1 MTATARKLSVATPS
15 NGLPPVA
22 GPVTSRQSSKLFSGL
37 FRNADSGA
45 RLRVLEIG
53 PALPETV
60 DFFSRF
66 KCRLYFKD
74 LFSEP
79 FLREEQ
85 ETLSETELRQR
96 FEKHFDFQQDGRL
109 DVILLWDFLSF
120 LNDSALRAFNSAIR
134 PWLHSGTRAHGFGVH
149 HMAIKLENIQYGVI
163 DTENLTVRQRRGVQM
178 AYHPHSQIEMHEMLS
193 CFDFERGLLLPNGK
207 LEMLLKP
214 RAAVGG

>member
-1 MTATARKLSVATPS
+1 MPS
-15 NGLPPVA
+15 NGLPPAA

-37 FRNADSGA
+37 FRNAGSGE
-45 RLRVLEIG
+45 RLKVLEIG

-85 ETLSETELRQR
+85 DKLSEKELRQR
-96 FEKHFDFQQDGRL
+96 FEKHFDFPQGTHL

-120 LNDSALRAFNSAIR
+120 LNDSALRAFNSAVR
-134 PWLHSGTRAHGFGVH
+134 PWIHSGTRAHGFGVH

-163 DTENLTVRQRRGVQM
+163 DTENLSVRQRRGRQM

-207 LEMLLKP
+207 LEILLKP
-214 RAAVGG
+214 RVTAGA

>member
-1 MTATARKLSVATPS
+1 MPS
-15 NGLPPVA
+15 HGLPPAA

-37 FRNADSGA
+37 FRSTGSGE
-45 RLRVLEIG
+45 RLIVLEIG

-85 ETLSETELRQR
+85 DKLSEKELRQR
-96 FEKHFDFQQDGRL
+96 FEKHFDFPQGAQL

-134 PWLHSGTRAHGFGVH
+134 PWIHSGTRAHGFGVH

-163 DTENLTVRQRRGVQM
+163 DTENLSVRQRRGRQM
-178 AYHPHSQIEMHEMLS
+178 SYHPHSQIEMHEMLS

-214 RAAVGG
+214 RVAAGA